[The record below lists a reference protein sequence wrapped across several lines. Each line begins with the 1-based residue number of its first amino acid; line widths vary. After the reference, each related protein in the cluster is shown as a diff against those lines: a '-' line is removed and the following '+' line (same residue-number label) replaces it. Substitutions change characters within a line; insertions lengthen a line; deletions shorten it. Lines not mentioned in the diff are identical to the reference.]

1 MEPTKWTKP
10 CPHGTYIRVAPEIS
24 PNPDKK
30 LPGGGNA
37 RADFWRKGLEGKGG
51 AWTVSA
57 VMRVE
62 MRDRNNSRKLN

>member
-1 MEPTKWTKP
+1 M
-10 CPHGTYIRVAPEIS
+10 APEIS
-24 PNPDKK
+24 PNPDEK